1 MRIGGSDLWAK
12 LLTYHPY
19 IAQSLSPPAQFAAG
33 VRWYLLHPISVLVL
47 ALPPFLKLLHFMP
60 MEFPP
65 LGLVGDIVFY
75 ALRMG
80 LYLALAWRF
89 MPPVTAWLVARN
101 IPFAWASFTFFL
113 VLLVVNYTVFH
124 ALMPR
129 GLGFWA
135 EALRLARNAAFSLFL
150 HLILMVVMR
159 QELVARL
166 AIVPAMLPFFGG
178 VRRVIREKARAQML
192 APNLSGALRAIKAQ
206 NQYVEVF
213 TDNGSHLLRMSLRG
227 AIARLPSQSGLQV
240 HRSWWLSQEELA
252 QAIYVE
258 ASGELVVDFARFYPV
273 GDRYAEA
280 LRLWLKT

>member
-1 MRIGGSDLWAK
+1 M
-12 LLTYHPY
+12 LTFHPH
-19 IAQSLSPPAQFAAG
+19 IAQSLRLPAQFAAG
-33 VRWYLLHPISVLVL
+33 VRWYLLHPISVLVF

-65 LGLVGDIVFY
+65 LGLLGDIVFY
-75 ALRMG
+75 ALRIG

-101 IPFAWASFTFFL
+101 IPFAWASFAFFL
-113 VLLVVNYTVFH
+113 VLLVLNYTVFH
-124 ALMPR
+124 VLMPR

-166 AIVPAMLPFFGG
+166 SLVPAMLPFFGV
-178 VRRVIREKARAQML
+178 VRRTVRDKALAQML
-192 APNLSGALRAIKAQ
+192 APNLSGDLRAIKAQ

-213 TDNGSHLLRMSLRG
+213 TAHGSHLLRG
-227 AIARLPSQSGLQV
+227 AIARLPAQSGLQV
-240 HRSWWLSQEELA
+240 HRSWWLAQDELA

-280 LRLWLKT
+280 LRVWLKG